1 VTTTFGIMPLMLE
14 TSFQAKFLIPMAIT
28 LTFGLMFA
36 TVLTL
41 VVVPA
46 INMVLADMAALWRW
60 VWNGDEAP
68 DASAD
73 DQPFAPHEPM
83 EPRDLVADA
92 AVS

>member
-1 VTTTFGIMPLMLE
+1 
-14 TSFQAKFLIPMAIT
+14 
-28 LTFGLMFA
+28 
-36 TVLTL
+36 
-41 VVVPA
+41 VPA